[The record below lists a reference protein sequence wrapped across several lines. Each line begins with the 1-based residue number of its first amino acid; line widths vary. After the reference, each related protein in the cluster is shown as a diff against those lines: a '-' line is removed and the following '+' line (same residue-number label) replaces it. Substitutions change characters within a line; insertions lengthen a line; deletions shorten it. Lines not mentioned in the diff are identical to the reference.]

1 MISISRLWGH
11 RGDLRRESLHS
22 GAPKSAITGSRAI
35 RDGKTFATKKR
46 YRHDFSRAQT
56 ARLHQFEWS
65 TARMNQYS
73 LQDAAHVV
81 QLALTPVFLLS
92 ATATLLGVFSS
103 RLARVADRVHVLAM
117 VSGDDHIAELT
128 LLKRRSRILDVAVV
142 IAALGG
148 GLTCVAVLI
157 LFLSELRE
165 TAAARYLF
173 LSFGGAIVLTMGS
186 LGAFVTE
193 MLLTARGVRRAVD
206 KQPGNP

>member
-1 MISISRLWGH
+1 
-11 RGDLRRESLHS
+11 
-22 GAPKSAITGSRAI
+22 
-35 RDGKTFATKKR
+35 
-46 YRHDFSRAQT
+46 
-56 ARLHQFEWS
+56 
-65 TARMNQYS
+65 MNPYS

-117 VSGDDHIAELT
+117 LSGDDHIAELT
-128 LLKRRSRILDVAVV
+128 LLKRRSRVLDVAVV

-165 TAAARYLF
+165 TEAARYLF

>member
-1 MISISRLWGH
+1 
-11 RGDLRRESLHS
+11 
-22 GAPKSAITGSRAI
+22 
-35 RDGKTFATKKR
+35 
-46 YRHDFSRAQT
+46 
-56 ARLHQFEWS
+56 
-65 TARMNQYS
+65 MNQYS
-73 LQDAAHVV
+73 LQDAARIV

-103 RLARVADRVHVLAM
+103 RLARVADRVHALAVL
-117 VSGDDHIAELT
+117 SGDDHVAELA
-128 LLKRRSRILDVAVV
+128 LLKRRSRVLDVAVV